1 MVDPTDRSRRLLAIA
16 AAVALIGVATLAP
29 VVSAHAVLSETDP
42 QQGGHVED
50 VPETI
55 TLTYTGDGVDEILD
69 VTVTGPDGQEVTGN
83 VSKDGAVATEV
94 FVDVTDA
101 GEGVYVVEWEIQS
114 TDTHVVRGSWFFTVG
129 EAALD
134 PATLLASYEADDR
147 GGGTVDTDPEYGQ
160 VLPTGLLYLAV
171 VALLGMPVALV
182 AALRPVADRSDMPR
196 RVVDA
201 TVRRLLTGAAVVAA
215 GATGVLL
222 LASVRA
228 AGGTGAAEAALGSR
242 TGRVLLGQ
250 VVVAAGAAF
259 VLSARTLRDP
269 ADGESKAA
277 GGRAWLAAAALAGL
291 LLAAGQGATS
301 HAASQVGLPVGTAVT
316 LGHLIGVAVWAGGL
330 FAVAVALPAALRRT
344 APGDRRVAATGV
356 VRRFSA
362 LAVAGVTLLV
372 ATGLGLTA
380 WLVPS
385 PAAFLRTLHGSVL
398 GVKLSLVVVALG
410 LGARSRYVLLER
422 LDPTT
427 ADPRRLLA
435 RLPGGDRLPFV
446 GPRRRPDD
454 GPGERSGSDPGP
466 VRAVVGTVRLEAA
479 VVVCVL
485 LVSGLLTATVPGV
498 VASVDDGP
506 GAGNETVPVSAEG
519 VEAELEIVPARRTD
533 RGLAVTDGAPIVAR
547 LELRSDDGDPIELE
561 STERVLADHAESG
574 TTLDPELE
582 PMDAPGTYAA
592 VLLFPETGAW
602 DVRLNVWTGEAFLDD
617 SVVVHN
623 EPAGAPDG
631 DGTVQGDS
639 RDGTSPFGILL
650 QSAAVGV
657 GLVGL
662 VATGREGLRIA
673 RRGE

>member
-1 MVDPTDRSRRLLAIA
+1 VVEPTDRSRRLLAIA

-69 VTVTGPDGQEVTGN
+69 VTVTGPDGREVTGH
-83 VSKDGAVATEV
+83 VYKDGEVATEV

-147 GGGTVDTDPEYGQ
+147 GGGTVDTDPEYAQ

-228 AGGTGAAEAALGSR
+228 ADGTGVAEAALASR

-250 VVVAAGAAF
+250 FVVAAGAAS

-269 ADGESKAA
+269 AERESNAA
-277 GGRAWLAAAALAGL
+277 GGRAWLGAAALAGL

-301 HAASQVGLPVGTAVT
+301 HAASQVGLPVGTTVT
-316 LGHLIGVAVWAGGL
+316 LGHFVGVAVWAGGL

-344 APGDRRVAATGV
+344 APGERRAAATRV
-356 VRRFSA
+356 VRRFSV

-427 ADPRRLLA
+427 SDPRRLLA

-446 GPRRRPDD
+446 GPRRRPD
-454 GPGERSGSDPGP
+454 GSGSDPGP

-498 VASVDDGP
+498 VAGVDDGP
-506 GAGNETVPVSAEG
+506 GAGNETVPVDAEG
-519 VEAELEIVPARRTD
+519 LEAELEIVPARGTD
-533 RGLAVTDGAPIVAR
+533 RGLAVTDGTPVVAR

-561 STERVLADHAESG
+561 STERVLAEHAESG

-631 DGTVQGDS
+631 DGAMQDDS
-639 RDGTSPFGILL
+639 RDGTSPFGFLL